1 MLVFDRAAV
10 RRHRARAAAHLA
22 AHDYLIREVAERL
35 IDRLD
40 DVRRQFPRALAIGC
54 YGDLLPRL
62 LAGRSGIATLVSC
75 DLALERVR
83 QAPGLAVAA
92 DEEALPFAC
101 GSLDLVVALL
111 TLHWV
116 NDLPGA
122 LAQIRR
128 ALKPDGLLLAAMFGG
143 QTLHQLRTA
152 LTEAEVAVEN
162 GLSPRV
168 SPFADVRDAGG
179 LLQRAGFA
187 LPVVDS
193 DSITVSYADAL
204 TLWRDLRGM
213 GESNAVIERR
223 KSFSRRQTLLQ
234 AAARYRDRFADAEGR
249 LPVTFQVLYLT
260 AWAPDASQP
269 QPLRPGS
276 GRMRLADALRGCE
289 IPGGDVARP
298 TAEATDGAE
307 GGAAP
312 GRAESGD
319 ERCR

>member
-1 MLVFDRAAV
+1 MFVFDRAAV
-10 RRHRARAAAHLA
+10 RRHRARAAAGLP
-22 AHDYLIREVAERL
+22 AHDFLIREVAERL

-40 DVRRQFPRALAIGC
+40 DVTRQFPRALAIGC

-62 LAGRSGIATLVSC
+62 LAGRSGIETLVSC
-75 DLALERVR
+75 DLAPERAQ

-92 DEEALPFAC
+92 DEEALPFAA

-128 ALKPDGLLLAAMFGG
+128 ALKPDGLLLAAMLGG
-143 QTLHQLRTA
+143 QTLHQLRTV

-179 LLQRAGFA
+179 LLLRAGFA

-193 DSITVSYADAL
+193 DSIAVTYPDAV
-204 TLWRDLRGM
+204 TLWHDLRGM

-223 KSFSRRQTLLQ
+223 KSFSRRATLLR
-234 AAARYRDRFADAEGR
+234 AAAGYRDRFADVEGR

-276 GRMRLADALRGCE
+276 ARTRLADALKTCE
-289 IPGGDVARP
+289 IPAGDVAAP
-298 TAEATDGAE
+298 AAGTA
-307 GGAAP
+307 
-312 GRAESGD
+312 SGMAGSSD
-319 ERCR
+319 EQRR